1 MPEPRPLPPASPS
14 AAPPRAA
21 PAGAGSAASRA
32 KAPDV
37 ASVLA
42 AAPLPLVLT
51 TLDARVL
58 FANRAMQRLIGVPTG
73 EISGR
78 FLAEYAGPPHGR
90 LRRLAAVAGSAGHP
104 ITTEVSFSL
113 GRRRSIAVRV
123 VVSRGTSAAGESF
136 LVWQVTSSPTAHA
149 LPEPPGGDGPAGA
162 SAGAPA
168 GPSAAAPATGDAD
181 DAGAAAFRPQAEL
194 ADGEALDDVMAAD
207 AHVLTL
213 EMIRTAPDRPVEEV
227 ADRVAAL
234 AGQAFA
240 GRPLR
245 VWLDGGVQTPVAAA
259 TDPVATLAAQTDAE
273 LGGGPVAA
281 ARTGT
286 VVVADLAAEERFGRV
301 PGELHRRLGLR
312 SLLAAPLRRGP
323 AQVGTLLVLADVPD
337 AFGDAEV
344 WLADWLAAVS
354 AGVID
359 ASVRYNS
366 AATETRQLRTAM
378 SSRAVIEQAKG
389 ILMARDRVDEDTAF
403 SLLRVESQT
412 SNRRLRDVAVSV
424 VEEASGVRVATPGDD
439 AG

>member
-1 MPEPRPLPPASPS
+1 MPEPRPQPPAPPP
-14 AAPPRAA
+14 AAGP
-21 PAGAGSAASRA
+21 RA

-51 TLDARVL
+51 TPDARVL
-58 FANRAMQRLIGVPTG
+58 FANRAMQRLIGVPAG
-73 EISGR
+73 ELGGR
-78 FLAEYAGPPHGR
+78 FLAEFAGPPHGW

-123 VVSRGTSAAGESF
+123 VVARGASASGEPF

-149 LPEPPGGDGPAGA
+149 LPEPLGGEGAPPAAGA
-162 SAGAPA
+162 DDTLPDDEAGDIA
-168 GPSAAAPATGDAD
+168 
-181 DAGAAAFRPQAEL
+181 DAGAAARTGPPATTTEPL
-194 ADGEALDDVMAAD
+194 EDAMAAD

-213 EMIRTAPDRPVEEV
+213 EMIRTAPDRPVAEV

-234 AGQAFA
+234 AGRAFG
-240 GRPLR
+240 GRPVR
-245 VWLDGGVQTPVAAA
+245 VWLDSGVQVPVAAA
-259 TDPVATLAAQTDAE
+259 TDEVATLAAQADAE

-281 ARTGT
+281 ARTD
-286 VVVADLAAEERFGRV
+286 VVLVRDLEAEERFGKV

-312 SLLAAPLRRGP
+312 SLLAAPLRRGSTR
-323 AQVGTLLVLADVPD
+323 VGTLLVLADEPD

-344 WLADWLAAVS
+344 WLADWVAAV
-354 AGVID
+354 AGGVLD
-359 ASVRYNS
+359 ASVRWNS

-389 ILMARDRVDEDTAF
+389 ILMARDRVDDDAAF
-403 SLLRVESQT
+403 ALLRVESQT

-424 VEEASGVRVATPGDD
+424 VEEASGTTVPPVAEEG
-439 AG
+439 G

>member
-1 MPEPRPLPPASPS
+1 MPEPRPLPSAPS
-14 AAPPRAA
+14 AVPSAGTGTGPAPAPRAT
-21 PAGAGSAASRA
+21 
-32 KAPDV
+32 APDV

-58 FANRAMQRLIGVPTG
+58 FANRAMQRLIGVPAG
-73 EISGR
+73 ELGGR

-90 LRRLAAVAGSAGHP
+90 LRRLAAVAAAASHP

-123 VVSRGTSAAGESF
+123 VVSRGVSAAGDSF

-149 LPEPPGGDGPAGA
+149 LPEPPAAEAPAGTEGRGDGGRPGAHSAGTPFEPAAELPAGA
-162 SAGAPA
+162 
-168 GPSAAAPATGDAD
+168 D
-181 DAGAAAFRPQAEL
+181 
-194 ADGEALDDVMAAD
+194 LDDVMAAD

-213 EMIRTAPDRPVEEV
+213 EMIRTSPDRPVEEV

-234 AGQAFA
+234 AGQAFG

-245 VWLDGGVQTPVAAA
+245 VWLDAGVPTPVAAA

-281 ARTGT
+281 AQAGT
-286 VVVADLAAEERFGRV
+286 VVVADLAADERFGRV
-301 PGELHRRLGLR
+301 AGELHRRLGLR

-323 AQVGTLLVLADVPD
+323 APVGALLVLADAPG

-344 WLADWLAAVS
+344 WLADWLAAV
-354 AGVID
+354 AGGVID

-389 ILMARDRVDEDTAF
+389 ILMARDRVDEDAAF
-403 SLLRVESQT
+403 TLLRVESQT
-412 SNRRLRDVAVSV
+412 SNRRLRDVAVGI
-424 VEEASGVRVATPGDD
+424 VEEAAGVRVPPPADD
-439 AG
+439 GG